1 MVTTL
6 LISLTSVASDEP
18 VPSFTTVEDCHKHFK
33 PASKAF
39 RLCLDAFSFTYI
51 SNGVLEG
58 LRVQLQ
64 EIVSISKNNE
74 IKASEQEEL
83 KNSALDKLEVTTVT
97 LASLRAELKKI
108 EGNFDEYRWQT
119 RMKTVVPI
127 LLGVYAANNSGAS
140 IDDQKLWVHFFS
152 GVGLGFTAD
161 YAGLPVSDWLG
172 TAIYNG
178 VNIPILTW

>member
-1 MVTTL
+1 MVIIL

-18 VPSFTTVEDCHKHFK
+18 APSFTTVEDCHKHFK

-39 RLCLDAFSFTYI
+39 RLCLDAFSFTYV
-51 SNGVLEG
+51 SNEVLES
-58 LRVQLQ
+58 LRIQLQ
-64 EIVSISKNNE
+64 EIVNISKDSE
-74 IKASEQEEL
+74 INASKQEEL
-83 KNSALDKLEVTTVT
+83 KDSALDKLEITTAT
-97 LASLRAELKKI
+97 LANLKVELKKI

-127 LLGVYAANNSGAS
+127 LFGMYVANNSGAS
-140 IDDQKLWVHFFS
+140 IDDQKLWVNFFS